1 MFGLVLRQ
9 IKTKFCM
16 KRNILIFGSILGA
29 ILLVNLV
36 YMCNMCYNN
45 PEFESNDTLG
55 YAALIVV
62 FSLVFFGTRNY
73 RNKELGGTIT
83 FGKAFQAG
91 ALIALLGA
99 TIYVAFWLPY
109 YYLIVPDYLD
119 KYTIHVIK
127 DAERSGATTVE
138 LAGKVKEMD
147 TYKEMYKNP
156 LFVVLITYA
165 EVLPIG
171 LVVALVSALVLRKK
185 PNKSVQVQR

>member
-1 MFGLVLRQ
+1 
-9 IKTKFCM
+9 M
-16 KRNILIFGSILGA
+16 KRNVLIFGSILGA

-73 RNKELGGTIT
+73 RNKELGGIIS
-83 FGKAFQAG
+83 FGKAFKTG
-91 ALIALLGA
+91 AFIALLGA

-109 YYLIVPDYLD
+109 YYLVIPDYLD
-119 KYTIHVIK
+119 KYAIHVMK
-127 DAERSGATTVE
+127 DAERSGATAAE
-138 LAGKVKEMD
+138 LADKTKEM
-147 TYKEMYKNP
+147 TTFEEMYKNP

-171 LVVALVSALVLRKK
+171 LVVALISAMVLKKK
-185 PNKSVQVQR
+185 PGAVVTG

>member
-1 MFGLVLRQ
+1 
-9 IKTKFCM
+9 M
-16 KRNILIFGSILGA
+16 KRNVLIFGSILGT

-36 YMCNMCYNN
+36 YMCSMCYNN

-73 RNKELGGTIT
+73 RNKELGGVIS
-83 FGKAFQAG
+83 FGKAFKTG

-109 YYLIVPDYLD
+109 YYLVVPDYLD
-119 KYTIHVIK
+119 KYTIHVMK
-127 DAERSGATTVE
+127 DAERSGASATE
-138 LAGKVKEMD
+138 LADKVSEMN

-171 LVVALVSALVLRKK
+171 LIVALVSALVLKKK
-185 PNKSVQVQR
+185 PGAPVPVTTTS